1 MKFRYKN
8 KGFTLVELLIVITLM
23 GILVT
28 PLLYMEIQYS
38 KGFFAN
44 IYRQDM
50 VEAGNR
56 SLEWIAKDIRKAISV
71 TKDRGENKLAGNSS
85 KNRLVIETFDKSTIF
100 YSFNKEKRVLTREE
114 YSPQNPVGNPVL
126 IELACYVDDFF
137 ISPVRARTAD
147 NKLAAFKAKIFHIR
161 LDLSR
166 EVLNFTERITMNGVA
181 AGRI

>member
-44 IYRQDM
+44 IYRQDL

-71 TKDRGENKLAGNSS
+71 TKDQGE
-85 KNRLVIETFDKSTIF
+85 NRLVIETFDKSMIF

-114 YSPQNPVGNPVL
+114 YPPQNPGGNPVV
-126 IELACYVDDFF
+126 IELACYIDDFF
-137 ISPVRARTAD
+137 IAPIRTSPAD
-147 NKLAAFKAKIFHIR
+147 TRQAAFKAKIFHIR
-161 LDLSR
+161 IDLSR

-181 AGRI
+181 AGRL